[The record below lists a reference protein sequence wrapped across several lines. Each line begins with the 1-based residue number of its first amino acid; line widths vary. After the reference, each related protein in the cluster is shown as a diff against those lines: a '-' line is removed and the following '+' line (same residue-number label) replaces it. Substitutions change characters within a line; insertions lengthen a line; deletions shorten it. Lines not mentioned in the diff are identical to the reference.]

1 MLEVLDGIYVRSAQP
16 DHAIEKDGPPPISP
30 QHFLC
35 HIRAGTLPA
44 AQQVSCH
51 PPALAIGLLALA
63 SALAGVVV
71 VSSSTDWVPSSGAL
85 VIGGDRPPRTC
96 EDAYAIP
103 TRVKR
108 LDQGSMLR

>member
-44 AQQVSCH
+44 PQQVSCH
-51 PPALAIGLLALA
+51 PPAPAHARVRA
-63 SALAGVVV
+63 SNPVRE
-71 VSSSTDWVPSSGAL
+71 
-85 VIGGDRPPRTC
+85 GGRKNFTC
-96 EDAYAIP
+96 LPVTYC
-103 TRVKR
+103 TRLSAHFQATFAR
-108 LDQGSMLR
+108 YSRERNL